1 MELSDE
7 DSNFE
12 MIEMSTIILEIG
24 KYLAS
29 SFDFCCIL
37 PVYCKAQKLTEN
49 MLIQFDLL
57 ASKNDSARESQTRQN
72 CPFFFFYFAF
82 LRETKFKETAVQCCR
97 KVLAENPHSIYQ
109 KSPLVPTKFSSQKSP
124 HFAKISPLFSKNP
137 TIF

>member
-57 ASKNDSARESQTRQN
+57 ASKNDSATESQTRQN
-72 CPFFFFYFAF
+72 RPFSFFYFAF
-82 LRETKFKETAVQCCR
+82 LREKIQRNCRAAGVSDFNITKIVKKSS
-97 KVLAENPHSIYQ
+97 KV
-109 KSPLVPTKFSSQKSP
+109 
-124 HFAKISPLFSKNP
+124 
-137 TIF
+137 